1 MDSFLILTSKP
12 HGGAV
17 GLFGNLN
24 IHVCVRRHF
33 PSSHTMDLQDEL
45 WVTLAGVE
53 VLACDYISI
62 PNNGKIS
69 GSYGKG
75 QIKAAISM
83 EMLYLPVIIKDGLCI
98 K

>member
-53 VLACDYISI
+53 VLVCDYISI

-75 QIKAAISM
+75 QIKAAISI

>member
-12 HGGAV
+12 QAGAV

-24 IHVCVRRHF
+24 IHACVRRHF
-33 PSSHTMDLQDEL
+33 PSSHAINLQDEL
-45 WVTLAGVE
+45 WVTPVGVE
-53 VLACDYISI
+53 VLVCDYISI
-62 PNNGKIS
+62 PNNGKIT
-69 GSYGKG
+69 GSYDKG
-75 QIKAAISM
+75 QIKAAMSI